1 MTETINPFD
10 ILKRLYTRY
19 YPGIALLSLLSLSG
33 AYIVFPGENIPLIVL
48 LFHTSQFFCWFLIV
62 LSLRLFYPNSCI
74 SRVVVIVGAALLG
87 VLISYMGLALYLNF
101 NPFQY
106 FPSSL
111 SGNIFIMM
119 LLVAVLCSGT
129 AILAERSLGIEK
141 TYEDEKTGRL
151 VAEEKLAEDQLSLL
165 QAKIEPQFLFNTMES
180 ICRLY
185 DSDPEKANT
194 MQMYFIQ
201 YLRATLVKAKARIAT
216 IEQEIDHI
224 RFYMN
229 VFKVS
234 MEGRLK
240 YEIEV
245 DPKTKDLHFPP
256 MIVQPII
263 ENLIRHGREMANEE
277 ERIFISVR
285 KREDMVHIRIADTAR
300 RLNTENNIGH
310 ILANIKERLKT
321 LYEDKWSAKL
331 EDNQP
336 TGIAVDIEVPCG

>member
-1 MTETINPFD
+1 
-10 ILKRLYTRY
+10 
-19 YPGIALLSLLSLSG
+19 
-33 AYIVFPGENIPLIVL
+33 
-48 LFHTSQFFCWFLIV
+48 
-62 LSLRLFYPNSCI
+62 
-74 SRVVVIVGAALLG
+74 
-87 VLISYMGLALYLNF
+87 
-101 NPFQY
+101 
-106 FPSSL
+106 
-111 SGNIFIMM
+111 
-119 LLVAVLCSGT
+119 
-129 AILAERSLGIEK
+129 
-141 TYEDEKTGRL
+141 
-151 VAEEKLAEDQLSLL
+151 
-165 QAKIEPQFLFNTMES
+165 
-180 ICRLY
+180 
-185 DSDPEKANT
+185 

-201 YLRATLVKAKARIAT
+201 YLRATLVKARAGIAT

-234 MEGRLK
+234 MEDRLK

-263 ENLIRHGREMANEE
+263 ENLIGHGREMANEE
-277 ERIFISVR
+277 ERIFISVK
-285 KREDMVHIRIADTAR
+285 KREDMVHIRITDTAR

-310 ILANIKERLKT
+310 ILANIRERLKT